1 MTIEKARTAL
11 KQYFGYDAF
20 RPQQEEI
27 ISEVLSG
34 RDAVILMPTGGGKSI
49 CYQIP
54 AIVADGIGLVISPLI
69 ALMQDQVDGLLANG
83 VKAAFINSS
92 RSSQENDLVL
102 HEAMDGKLDLLYVS
116 PEKMLSMDFAP
127 MLGQL
132 KISLFAVDEAHCI
145 SSWGHD
151 FRPEYAKLA
160 FLKQKFPNTPVIA
173 LTATAD
179 KVTRRDIED
188 KLGLPNP
195 ARFIASFDRPN
206 LSLKVEPGRNRM
218 RTIADWVQSRPG
230 QSGIIYC
237 LSRKSTESLATKLK
251 EKGVNAAFYH
261 AGMGPPFRTKVQ
273 QEFIRDDIQVICAT
287 IAFGMGIDKSNIRWV
302 IHYNLPKNLEGY
314 YQEIGRAG
322 RDGVESETMLFYSY
336 GDVIQLQGFIEDSG
350 QPEIG
355 MQKLERMQQYAN
367 AKICRRKVLLG
378 YFGEYPEEDCGNCDV
393 CHDPPE
399 TIDGTILAQK
409 ALSAMARLRESVGMN
424 ILIDVLRGSG
434 RRDIIQMGYD
444 KIKTYG
450 AGADLPRGDWQ
461 EYLLQMLDQGL
472 YEVAYDQGSTLKLT
486 DPGREVLTSKRTVE
500 LVRRPAPGE
509 RVAEKTKK
517 KKKVG
522 PENVDEI
529 LLKRLKI
536 LRKKLADKQ
545 GIPPYIVF
553 HDATLK
559 QMAAQHPASQRQMR
573 SISGVGDR
581 KLTLYGDKFINEIL
595 QFLQENGKD
604 IPADP
609 VEVAPS
615 PKKKSSSKDSSFA
628 SKKTKKEKKPPT
640 HLLSYQLHKEGKS
653 VEQICWI
660 RNLKASTI
668 YGHLI
673 KIYLDGESEMDIF
686 RFLTV
691 GELKEILEAI
701 RDKGPEAS
709 LTDVHDSMEGKYDY
723 FKLRFAK
730 AYLRKQGGE

>member
-1 MTIEKARTAL
+1 MTIEKAHAAL
-11 KQYFGYDAF
+11 KQYFGYDSF

-27 ISEVLSG
+27 ISKVLSG
-34 RDAVILMPTGGGKSI
+34 RDTVVLMPTGGGKSI

-54 AIVADGIGLVISPLI
+54 AIVSEGIAIVISPLI
-69 ALMQDQVDGLLANG
+69 ALMQDQVEGLLGNG
-83 VKAAFINSS
+83 VRAAFINSS
-92 RSSQENDLVL
+92 QSGQENTEIL
-102 HEAMDGKLDLLYVS
+102 HQAMDGELDMLYVS
-116 PEKMLSMDFAP
+116 PEKMLSQDFAP

-151 FRPEYAKLA
+151 FRPEYTQLA
-160 FLKQKFPNTPVIA
+160 FLKQRFPKIPVIA

-188 KLGLPNP
+188 KLGLINP

-206 LSLKVEPGRNRM
+206 LSLRVEPGRNRM
-218 RTIADWVQSRPG
+218 KVITDWVLARPG

-237 LSRKSTESLATKLK
+237 LSRKSTEKLAAKLK
-251 EKGVNAAFYH
+251 EKGIKAGFYH
-261 AGMGPPFRTKVQ
+261 AGMGAPFRTKVQ
-273 QEFIRDDIQVICAT
+273 QDFIRDDLQVICAT

-322 RDGVESETMLFYSY
+322 RDGVESETLLFYSY

-378 YFGEYPEEDCGNCDV
+378 YFSEYPEEDCGNCDI

-409 ALSAMARLRESVGMN
+409 ALSAMARLKELVGMN

-434 RRDIIQMGYD
+434 RRDILQMGYD

-472 YEVAYDQGSTLKLT
+472 FEIAYDQGSSLKLT
-486 DPGREVLTSKRTVE
+486 DPGREVLTAQRPVE
-500 LVRRPAPGE
+500 LVRRTAPKE
-509 RVAEKTKK
+509 REAAKPKRSAKAGV
-517 KKKVG
+517 
-522 PENVDEI
+522 ENVDEV
-529 LLKRLKI
+529 LLKRLKA
-536 LRKKLADKQ
+536 LRKKLADQK

-559 QMAAQHPASQRQMR
+559 QMAAQHPASQMQMR
-573 SISGVGDR
+573 NISGVGDR
-581 KLTLYGDKFINEIL
+581 KLALYGDQFMNEIL
-595 QFLQENGKD
+595 QFLQENGKEAPVD
-604 IPADP
+604 PPEVEKIPIR
-609 VEVAPS
+609 S
-615 PKKKSSSKDSSFA
+615 PA
-628 SKKTKKEKKPPT
+628 NQEGNRTRKEKKPPT
-640 HLLSYQLHKEGKS
+640 QLLTYQLYVEGKS
-653 VEQICWI
+653 VEQIGWI
-660 RNLKASTI
+660 RNLKESTI

-673 KIYLDGESEMDIF
+673 KIYQDGEKEMDIF
-686 RFLTV
+686 RFLAV
-691 GELKEILEAI
+691 EELQEILEAI

-709 LTDVHDSMEGKYDY
+709 LTEVHDYLEGKYDF

-730 AYLRKQGGE
+730 AYLQKQR